1 MAAKVCESPRKY
13 RDVIVCCDCAQKAI
27 AKPGERE
34 PPLLDLQSFKFVDL
48 KEQLME
54 NERLILRELGF
65 SIYKLLKDNAHKW
78 LIQLIT
84 ELFRVEAA
92 DGLQLI

>member
-1 MAAKVCESPRKY
+1 MV
-13 RDVIVCCDCAQKAI
+13 
-27 AKPGERE
+27 AKPAESE
-34 PPLLDLQSFKFVDL
+34 PALLDLQSFKFVDL

-78 LIQLIT
+78 LIHLVKDV
-84 ELFRVEAA
+84 F
-92 DGLQLI
+92 

>member
-1 MAAKVCESPRKY
+1 MNSTESQPA
-13 RDVIVCCDCAQKAI
+13 VI
-27 AKPGERE
+27 
-34 PPLLDLQSFKFVDL
+34 DLQSFKFVDL

-78 LIQLIT
+78 LIQLLKDVFQI
-84 ELFRVEAA
+84 
-92 DGLQLI
+92 Q

>member
-1 MAAKVCESPRKY
+1 M
-13 RDVIVCCDCAQKAI
+13 
-27 AKPGERE
+27 
-34 PPLLDLQSFKFVDL
+34 QSFKFVDL

-78 LIQLIT
+78 LIHLVKDV
-84 ELFRVEAA
+84 F
-92 DGLQLI
+92 